1 LIAEGQ
7 AKTVADVRELM
18 SGNVCRCGAYPQIV
32 RAVARVLEL
41 DASALDG
48 GQAFTTGSVLV

>member
-1 LIAEGQ
+1 
-7 AKTVADVRELM
+7 M

-48 GQAFTTGSVLV
+48 GQPFTTGSVLV